1 MRQDLYRLAERQH
14 GAVFN
19 IVQTKAS
26 EARRVALDARP
37 AGRPT
42 FLPDV
47 RIGSIATETRC
58 PRYVRFS
65 PDSDRRTDI
74 AECLKGAM
82 NRHPDEFC
90 WGILAHHSI
99 LNCNADAYTWG
110 ASDPTQKYRAFR
122 SPRSKL
128 LAQLT
133 NHILKNHLLNGDI

>member
-1 MRQDLYRLAERQH
+1 M
-14 GAVFN
+14 GS
-19 IVQTKAS
+19 K
-26 EARRVALDARP
+26 
-37 AGRPT
+37 T
-42 FLPDV
+42 FLTAAKRHFRVTPRNRHHQVGPVGPV
-47 RIGSIATETRC
+47 R
-58 PRYVRFS
+58 
-65 PDSDRRTDI
+65 
-74 AECLKGAM
+74 AM

-133 NHILKNHLLNGDI
+133 NHILRNHLLNGDI